1 MDPLTLEEI
10 KSRWNEIL
18 DELLIKDR
26 ILWLVFFD
34 ARLADFSN
42 GVLTLDFQD
51 SAKFATEHDYS
62 TMRNMERIQLLERIA
77 QNILQTPLA
86 IAIK

>member
-18 DELLIKDR
+18 DELLNKDR
-26 ILWLVFFD
+26 IIWLAFFD
-34 ARLADFSN
+34 ARLAEYSN

>member
-1 MDPLTLEEI
+1 MNPLTLEEI
-10 KSRWNEIL
+10 KFRWNEIL
-18 DELLIKDR
+18 DELLNKDR
-26 ILWLVFFD
+26 ILWLAFFD

-51 SAKFATEHDYS
+51 SRKFATEHDFS
-62 TMRNMERIQLLERIA
+62 TMRNIERINILERIA
-77 QNILQTPLA
+77 QNILQSELT

>member
-1 MDPLTLEEI
+1 MNPLTLEEI
-10 KSRWNEIL
+10 KFRWNEIL
-18 DELLIKDR
+18 DELLNKDR
-26 ILWLVFFD
+26 ILWLAFFD

-51 SAKFATEHDYS
+51 SGKFATEHDYS
-62 TMRNMERIQLLERIA
+62 TMRNIERINILERIA
-77 QNILQTPLA
+77 QNILQSELT

>member
-1 MDPLTLEEI
+1 MNPLTLEEI
-10 KSRWNEIL
+10 KFRWNEIL
-18 DELLIKDR
+18 DELLNKDR
-26 ILWLVFFD
+26 ILWLAFFD

-51 SAKFATEHDYS
+51 STKFATEHDFS
-62 TMRNMERIQLLERIA
+62 TMRNIERINILERIA
-77 QNILQTPLA
+77 QNILQTELT

>member
-1 MDPLTLEEI
+1 MTLEDI
-10 KSRWNEIL
+10 KARWNEVL
-18 DELLIKDR
+18 DELLQTDR
-26 ILWLVFFD
+26 ILWLAFFD
-34 ARLADFSN
+34 ARLASFSN

-62 TMRNMERIQLLERIA
+62 TMRNIERINILKRIA
-77 QNILQTPLA
+77 QNILQRELT